1 MIHLRKKTGL
11 PGLLGVMLL
20 VFTVFGPA
28 GCSKPSEEKKEPGVR
43 EMMPNEGDP
52 VQHFKFKTV
61 SGGEFDTR
69 ALAGK
74 PFVINFFASWC
85 GPCRYEAPALE
96 KLYVYFK
103 ARGVEFVGVA
113 VQDSEEGV
121 RGFIKKYDI
130 SYPVG
135 MDDTEEIS
143 RMYMIYALPKTFVV
157 DKDGRITYIRSG
169 GVSEEELAGEIQR
182 LL

>member
-1 MIHLRKKTGL
+1 MISLKKKTGF
-11 PGLLGVMLL
+11 PGLICFMLL
-20 VFTVFGPA
+20 VFTVLAA
-28 GCSKPSEEKKEPGVR
+28 GCSKSSEEKKEPGTR

-52 VQHFKFKTV
+52 VSHFRFKTV
-61 SGGEFDTR
+61 SGSDFDTR

-85 GPCRYEAPALE
+85 GPCRHEAPALE
-96 KLYVYFK
+96 KLYVYYK

-113 VQDSEEGV
+113 VQDTDEGV
-121 RGFIKKYDI
+121 RGFMKKYGI

-135 MDDTEEIS
+135 MDDTEAIS

-157 DKDGRITYIRSG
+157 DKDERITYIRSG
-169 GVSEEELAGEIQR
+169 GISETELAAEIQR
-182 LL
+182 VL